1 MVFLLR
7 LMVCLFYGYNLIILK
22 MQLKLEINSQGVRDM
37 KLWEMEYQIINIQY
51 SVLCL
56 VNHLLTFYLHEQLCL
71 EILLSNSNHVTCQ
84 LFIAACPTPSP
95 RFVIITNNVMIVVS
109 CTQNGLRNS
118 LPWFCF
124 RATWSLPLTRRMNF
138 G

>member
-1 MVFLLR
+1 MVCLLR
-7 LMVCLFYGYNLIILK
+7 LMVCLFYGYNPIILK

-51 SVLCL
+51 SVLYL
-56 VNHLLTFYLHEQLCL
+56 VNHLLTVYLHEQLCL

-84 LFIAACPTPSP
+84 FFIAACPTSSP

-109 CTQNGLRNS
+109 CTQNGLRNPLS
-118 LPWFCF
+118 WFCF
-124 RATWSLPLTRRMNF
+124 TATWSLPLTRRMNF